1 MVNNTN
7 EIQQYINLL
16 KEKGIITQAQ
26 GMSLFKRI
34 NDRGGELYKA
44 DLQPVKDTEKYII
57 TAFRELAEA
66 GIIPQLPRKKENAP
80 IDTLREYIK
89 NGFSLYAKK
98 TMTDGNAVFVIGMTG
113 K

>member
-66 GIIPQLPRKKENAP
+66 GIIPQLPRKKKTPLLIHYGN
-80 IDTLREYIK
+80 TL
-89 NGFSLYAKK
+89 K
-98 TMTDGNAVFVIGMTG
+98 TAFLFTL
-113 K
+113 KRL